1 MFKLRLC
8 SSDLDLGHPR
18 NVNNQCFWGLYSTV
32 LPVYCL
38 PRTSVITTCRE
49 RRYATFVL
57 SVLLKWLV
65 SVAIGSVSLPA

>member
-1 MFKLRLC
+1 MFQLRLC
-8 SSDLDLGHPR
+8 SSDLDIGHPR
-18 NVNNQCFWGLYSTV
+18 TVNNQCFWGPYSTV

-38 PRTSVITTCRE
+38 PRPSVIITGRE
-49 RRYATFVL
+49 RRYTIFVL